1 MNAKLASQY
10 ARVIIDAP
18 LPVLDYRIPE
28 SMSLVRG
35 DRVIVPLK
43 KRKVAGIVTGLEP
56 RSLLAD
62 SRIRSVQMLLAETRP
77 LSEEWLDLT
86 RFAASYYMGSW
97 GEAALPA
104 LPPFWR
110 RVPGV
115 RHAATVASLREV
127 KARSVKPG
135 PRPQLNENQRAAV
148 QAVLDSH
155 GFQPF
160 LLFGVTGSGKTE
172 VYLHIMEEVL
182 KRDPQAQVLLLVPEI
197 NLTPQLEYR
206 VRSRFTDETVVTL
219 HSELSLKQRA
229 ANWLAVHEGRARVLV
244 GTRMAVFAS
253 FQKIALLIVDE
264 EHDTSYKAGDGLHYS
279 ARDLAVKRAQMLSVS
294 CVLGSATPSLETW
307 ARAEEG
313 KYRLLRLDHRAVAAA
328 QLPKLTLS
336 DTRHEKFDIFT
347 ASVRQKI
354 DEALERKEQ
363 VLIFVNRRGY
373 APVLTCTAC
382 GWVSRCRHCSG
393 FTVFHKAEKKLV
405 CHHCG
410 TTYEVPQYCPCC
422 GNAELEAVG
431 TGTQKIEEG
440 IEKLWPQA
448 RLLRIDRDSVR
459 AKGEAE
465 AAFKKVHAREVDIV
479 VGTQMIAKGHD
490 FQHVSLV
497 VVLNADAQLVSPD
510 IRAEERLFATLM
522 QVAGRAG
529 RGDTTGEI
537 VVQTRFPEHPVFAA
551 LAAQSYEMFAGRA
564 LGERREM
571 HAPPFVFQALM
582 RAEAQT
588 LERAVGFLQRAAA
601 LAADL
606 AGDTV
611 FVYDPVPMS
620 LMRFMD
626 TERAQLL
633 VEADS
638 RTDLHRFLNAWK
650 AAVVPESGISWQIEV
665 DPQEV

>member
-35 DRVIVPLK
+35 DRVIVPLQ

-86 RFAASYYMGSW
+86 RFAAPYYMGSW

-197 NLTPQLEYR
+197 NLTPQLENR

-264 EHDTSYKAGDGLHYS
+264 
-279 ARDLAVKRAQMLSVS
+279 
-294 CVLGSATPSLETW
+294 
-307 ARAEEG
+307 
-313 KYRLLRLDHRAVAAA
+313 
-328 QLPKLTLS
+328 
-336 DTRHEKFDIFT
+336 
-347 ASVRQKI
+347 
-354 DEALERKEQ
+354 
-363 VLIFVNRRGY
+363 
-373 APVLTCTAC
+373 
-382 GWVSRCRHCSG
+382 
-393 FTVFHKAEKKLV
+393 
-405 CHHCG
+405 
-410 TTYEVPQYCPCC
+410 
-422 GNAELEAVG
+422 
-431 TGTQKIEEG
+431 
-440 IEKLWPQA
+440 
-448 RLLRIDRDSVR
+448 
-459 AKGEAE
+459 
-465 AAFKKVHAREVDIV
+465 
-479 VGTQMIAKGHD
+479 
-490 FQHVSLV
+490 
-497 VVLNADAQLVSPD
+497 
-510 IRAEERLFATLM
+510 
-522 QVAGRAG
+522 
-529 RGDTTGEI
+529 
-537 VVQTRFPEHPVFAA
+537 
-551 LAAQSYEMFAGRA
+551 
-564 LGERREM
+564 
-571 HAPPFVFQALM
+571 
-582 RAEAQT
+582 
-588 LERAVGFLQRAAA
+588 
-601 LAADL
+601 
-606 AGDTV
+606 
-611 FVYDPVPMS
+611 
-620 LMRFMD
+620 
-626 TERAQLL
+626 
-633 VEADS
+633 
-638 RTDLHRFLNAWK
+638 
-650 AAVVPESGISWQIEV
+650 
-665 DPQEV
+665 